1 MQEERPLTYHTVTLG
16 ELTHAGLAV
25 AEISEPGLD
34 GEPHTTKVLV
44 PAGLPGERVT
54 IAVEAAAIPPKRRK
68 RNWKPFPRRVTITEI
83 HEPSALRVQAPCPV
97 FGVCGGCQLQH
108 LQYPAQLEWKRE
120 VV

>member
-34 GEPHTTKVLV
+34 GEPYTTKVLV

-54 IAVEAAAIPPKRRK
+54 IAVEAAAIPQKRAK
-68 RNWKPFPRRVTITEI
+68 RNWQPFRRWVSIKDSYG
-83 HEPSALRVQAPCPV
+83 PSALRVKAPRPV

-108 LQYPAQLEWKRE
+108 LQYPAQLE
-120 VV
+120 